1 MDEQTRKHLE
11 KKEASEKR
19 GKDKANVESM
29 GIAMEAI
36 TSLLSLHT
44 SFIGLMYQG
53 GQVDVETTG
62 FEALPQGKKSEFQAT
77 YLRLSGICDEA
88 RERIADTTHTVDFTA
103 DEVREVA
110 ATATKQLRELTAIVK
125 E

>member
-1 MDEQTRKHLE
+1 MGTAAQIPRSG
-11 KKEASEKR
+11 EASTKGPHEKP
-19 GKDKANVESM
+19 VESM
-29 GIAMEAI
+29 GIAMKAI

-44 SFIGLMYQG
+44 SFIGLMYQE

-62 FEALPQGKKSEFQAT
+62 FEALSQSKKSKFQAT
-77 YLRLSGICDEA
+77 YLRLSGILDEA
-88 RERIADTTHTVDFTA
+88 RERLADTTNTVDFTA

-110 ATATKQLRELTAIVK
+110 ATATKQLRELTAIAK